1 MVLWEGIERQ
11 KRRKLKVYTW
21 GISENRWPLRQAAGI
36 WQNSGMDKKLF
47 SEVLKTERLTLRGYR
62 EEDAAGVLKLA
73 NENHGLLIREF
84 AQIAG
89 LRTLAEAALFISE
102 KREQRIAARTF
113 CYGIWRIGAEDQ
125 IGQIQVKSVAWEIP
139 AAELGYFIIEAQQ
152 GNGYA
157 TEAIRAILRLAFQE
171 LGFER
176 IFVRIL
182 PTNRKSL
189 ALANKLGFQ
198 PEGVLRRAFRC
209 GLGELH
215 DVHYLSLIQGER
227 FSI

>member
-1 MVLWEGIERQ
+1 
-11 KRRKLKVYTW
+11 
-21 GISENRWPLRQAAGI
+21 
-36 WQNSGMDKKLF
+36 MDKKLF

-84 AQIAG
+84 AQIAA
-89 LRTLAEAALFISE
+89 LRNLVDAASFISE
-102 KREQRIAARTF
+102 KREQRKAARTF
-113 CYGIWRIGAEDQ
+113 CYGIWLAGTGGQ
-125 IGQIQVKSVAWEIP
+125 IGQIQVKDVAWEIP

-176 IFVRIL
+176 MFVRIL